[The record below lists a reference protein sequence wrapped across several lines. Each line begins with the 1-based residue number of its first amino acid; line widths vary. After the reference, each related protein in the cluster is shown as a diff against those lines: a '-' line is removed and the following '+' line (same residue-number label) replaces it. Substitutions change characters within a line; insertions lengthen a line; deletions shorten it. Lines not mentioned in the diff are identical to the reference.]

1 MNTSLNKYFI
11 SGSELI
17 PFARTL
23 NPGDIGYRVYKVI
36 VGYNCDRHYM
46 DYIHIL
52 DDIRYDKLGNIK
64 NYLIHTPS
72 MYNIRNI
79 IDDENYFD
87 GWVCLDL
94 IGG

>member
-1 MNTSLNKYFI
+1 
-11 SGSELI
+11 
-17 PFARTL
+17 
-23 NPGDIGYRVYKVI
+23 
-36 VGYNCDRHYM
+36 M